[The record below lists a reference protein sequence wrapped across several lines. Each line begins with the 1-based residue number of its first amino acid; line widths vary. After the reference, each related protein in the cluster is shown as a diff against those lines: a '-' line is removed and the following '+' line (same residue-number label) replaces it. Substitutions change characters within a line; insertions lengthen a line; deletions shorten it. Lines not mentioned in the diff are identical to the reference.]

1 MSRPTPPASNR
12 PVPPTRVAGPGR
24 PKDLGKRAAVLEAAK
39 RMFTAHGF
47 DGVSMD
53 QIASEAG
60 VSKLTVY
67 SHFGDKDSLFA
78 EAVRAHCEQGMPTR
92 LFEDGQDA
100 PLRERLTRIG
110 LAFHAMIM
118 TPEAI
123 AGHRFLCS
131 PQVAA
136 SNMPAVF
143 WEAGPQRVQSSFTAL
158 LERRIARGE
167 LDIPDPPRAAAQF
180 FTLLKGEP
188 HAQAVF
194 GYCCGQPQESAEEHV
209 AGVVELFLRAYGT
222 DPAHRARRP

>member
-12 PVPPTRVAGPGR
+12 PAPSARTAGPGR

-92 LFEDGQDA
+92 LFEEGQDA

-123 AGHRFLCS
+123 AGHRILCS
-131 PQVAA
+131 SQVAA

>member
-188 HAQAVF
+188 HAQAVL